1 MCFSSLCHNV
11 KAYEKL
17 IFMLNEQQISSEAVT
32 PLNDL
37 RAKLFPRCVARK
49 ERERERE
56 RDGGNEKR
64 LNKTM
69 E

>member
-1 MCFSSLCHNV
+1 M

-56 RDGGNEKR
+56 GGNEKR

>member
-1 MCFSSLCHNV
+1 
-11 KAYEKL
+11 
-17 IFMLNEQQISSEAVT
+17 MLNEQQISSEAVT

-56 RDGGNEKR
+56 RERDGGNEKR

>member
-1 MCFSSLCHNV
+1 M

-56 RDGGNEKR
+56 RERGEMKR
-64 LNKTM
+64 V
-69 E
+69 